1 VPPLAPRLPHVVSAP
16 GGDRT
21 DDWYWLREREDPE
34 VIAYLEAENAHT
46 EEVLAPTKGLQQQL
60 FEEFRGRI
68 LETDLS
74 VPARKG
80 EWWYYTRT
88 VEGLQYPIVCRKPGS
103 LEADEQIVLDQNE
116 LAGNSDY
123 FAVGAMAVSPD
134 GRLLAYSTD
143 YDGDEEYVLKVRDL
157 ATGDDLSDEI
167 PGTYYGA
174 EWAADNATI
183 FYTTLDD
190 ARRPHRLM
198 RHRLRTEPGDD
209 DLLYQEDDE
218 TFWLSIDKT
227 RSEKFLVMTLE
238 SKVTTEEWIL
248 RSSDALGS
256 FRVVQ
261 PREAGV
267 EYEVEHAGNRFYV
280 VTNAEG
286 AVNFKLMEAPLDDPG
301 RAQWVE
307 VIGHRDDVKLDDVEG
322 FAEHLVLHERAG
334 GATRI
339 SVMRL
344 SDGEVHVVDQPE
356 QVSHVDSGQNLEFDT
371 ATYRYTYTSLVTPN
385 SVFDYEMDERH
396 RELRKQQPV
405 LGDYDPARYETGRL
419 WATAEDGE
427 QVPISYVRPKGAPTD
442 GTAPCLLYGY
452 GSYEHS
458 VDPYFSP
465 FRLSLLE
472 RGFTFAIAHI
482 RGGGEMGRRWYENGK
497 LAAKRNTFTDF
508 VACAQHLVDSGFTS
522 PPRLAIRGG
531 SAGGL
536 LMGAVV
542 NLRPES
548 FGAVVAE
555 VPFVDVVTTMLDE
568 EIPLTV
574 TEWEEW
580 GDPRQPDVYEYMLS
594 YSPDDNVAAVDYPP
608 MLVTAGL
615 NDPRVQYWEP
625 AKWVAKLRAT
635 KTGHAPLLLK
645 TEMGAGHGGPSGRYD
660 AWKDEAL
667 VQAFLLWALGLA
679 DGG

>member
-322 FAEHLVLHERAG
+322 CAEHLVLHERAG

-594 YSPDDNVAAVDYPP
+594 YSPYDNVAAVDYPP